1 MFAAMRD
8 APGHR
13 RGENHPRAV
22 LTDAQVCELRDLR
35 EHRGLTYA
43 QLVELFA
50 GRGIAVGIDGVKL
63 ICQYRRRAG
72 VALYHG

>member
-1 MFAAMRD
+1 MPD
-8 APGHR
+8 SPGHR
-13 RGENHPRAV
+13 CGERHPRAV

-35 EHRGLTYA
+35 EQRGLTYA

-50 GRGIAVGIDGVKL
+50 ERGRKVSLDSVKL

-72 VALYHG
+72 VVADHG

>member
-1 MFAAMRD
+1 MPD
-8 APGHR
+8 SPGR
-13 RGENHPRAV
+13 RCGERHPRAV

-35 EHRGLTYA
+35 EQRGLTYA

-50 GRGIAVGIDGVKL
+50 ERGRKVSIDSVKL

-72 VALYHG
+72 VVADHG

>member
-1 MFAAMRD
+1 MRD

-50 GRGIAVGIDGVKL
+50 GRGIAVGIDGLKS
-63 ICQYRRRAG
+63 ICQYRRRTG
-72 VALYHG
+72 VASHHG

>member
-1 MFAAMRD
+1 MRD

-13 RGENHPRAV
+13 TGENHPRAV
-22 LTDAQVCELRDLR
+22 LSDAQVCELRDLR

-50 GRGIAVGIDGVKL
+50 ARGTRMSLDGVKL
-63 ICQYRRRAG
+63 ICQYRRRTG
-72 VALYHG
+72 VARVHG

>member
-1 MFAAMRD
+1 MRD

-13 RGENHPRAV
+13 TGENHPRAV

-50 GRGIAVGIDGVKL
+50 ERGVRVSIDGVKL

-72 VALYHG
+72 VALDHG